1 MPGTRKEPVL
11 VFQGRRTVCHGKVS
25 FPLGFQTEFSPTGP
39 VGFSD
44 LQGRGS
50 LVSLMTQTHTE
61 RSRGGSHPWRVGA
74 HRAALQ
80 GPGDGL

>member
-44 LQGRGS
+44 D
-50 LVSLMTQTHTE
+50 VMTY
-61 RSRGGSHPWRVGA
+61 RGGGAWR
-74 HRAALQ
+74 HS
-80 GPGDGL
+80 